1 MASLDWKL
9 SVLTFPQF
17 WDSGA
22 RRLDLRALVL
32 PRHNPL
38 RGLLV
43 PVPLAPTDPPAFVD
57 AKLTFSIQFIP
68 DLGQLPNPANVQL
81 SQTVS
86 GKTPPDLP
94 ALYQKLALRF
104 PLASPSA
111 ASPAPTPRRPDTRI
125 LKYLPASYRTAF
137 AFSSPRTKLAFTDG
151 SFRCALRTPPDP
163 TIPLPPPSQGMRWAQ
178 VIAAVLSQPR
188 LAERLGLVYRLSLNI
203 PGTIPIERGGWL
215 YVSFAA
221 DTTYSALL
229 PPEPSIRL
237 YAARIPPL
245 NAEQERTLFASVLF
259 PVPAPPL
266 SFDENILEAQTWDD
280 GFAKIVHC
288 AQPRTGDL
296 VEDSTDSAA
305 PVRDAGIQIGWDDEQ
320 LVIWFNRQ
328 ADSDPL
334 VERKDSPLGVSG
346 YRVDVRRA
354 GTRTWTSLVT
364 VEGELKLGDF
374 SERFLGEHAVR
385 VAPVQL
391 HGLRKGDFWMPSY
404 FARWNGKSLCVGDDF
419 ARNLNGDAASPVTWK
434 PVGVGERA
442 ASLWRGLRVSCAS
455 SRFERRW
462 TWLRPRSGSPSR
474 RSHNDLPLPPLRAT
488 KSSTRRKGLCG
499 RSRRSATQLRGAATP
514 ARLSEPCIHWISE
527 RRAGSA
533 R

>member
-94 ALYQKLALRF
+94 ALYEKLAFRF

-111 ASPAPTPRRPDTRI
+111 VSPAPTPRRPDTRI

-215 YVSFAA
+215 YVSFAP

-237 YAARIPPL
+237 YAARI
-245 NAEQERTLFASVLF
+245 
-259 PVPAPPL
+259 
-266 SFDENILEAQTWDD
+266 
-280 GFAKIVHC
+280 
-288 AQPRTGDL
+288 
-296 VEDSTDSAA
+296 
-305 PVRDAGIQIGWDDEQ
+305 
-320 LVIWFNRQ
+320 
-328 ADSDPL
+328 
-334 VERKDSPLGVSG
+334 
-346 YRVDVRRA
+346 
-354 GTRTWTSLVT
+354 
-364 VEGELKLGDF
+364 
-374 SERFLGEHAVR
+374 
-385 VAPVQL
+385 
-391 HGLRKGDFWMPSY
+391 
-404 FARWNGKSLCVGDDF
+404 
-419 ARNLNGDAASPVTWK
+419 
-434 PVGVGERA
+434 
-442 ASLWRGLRVSCAS
+442 
-455 SRFERRW
+455 
-462 TWLRPRSGSPSR
+462 
-474 RSHNDLPLPPLRAT
+474 
-488 KSSTRRKGLCG
+488 
-499 RSRRSATQLRGAATP
+499 
-514 ARLSEPCIHWISE
+514 
-527 RRAGSA
+527 
-533 R
+533 